1 MSPSPPIPNF
11 FIVGAPKAGTTSLYH
26 YLDQH
31 PDIYMSP
38 VKEPNYFAAEIRPE
52 NFKELRGGTE
62 SELRALREYLAGP
75 MAEKRFGGVI
85 TEWDDYLKLFRDVKK
100 ETAIGEASVCYLW
113 SKTAAQNIQAKIPN
127 AKIIM
132 ILRDPVDRAF
142 SQYLQSLTGGRT
154 RDSFRSYVETCLSQ
168 RNSQLDEFRFCLEFG
183 EYCDGIR
190 RYLNRFPRENIHI
203 VFYEDYQKQQSQVL
217 AATFRFLGVDP
228 TFTPDTRER
237 QLRPRVP
244 RSLALGYFLKK
255 WGLWR
260 YVAEISP
267 SAIRSFLHRLAV
279 RPRKDL
285 AVGSRERE
293 LLLGYYQNDIRKL
306 ERLLDRDLTAWL
318 R

>member
-1 MSPSPPIPNF
+1 MPNF

-38 VKEPNYFAAEIRPE
+38 VKEPNYFSEEIRPE

-62 SELRALREYLAGP
+62 SDLRALREYLAGS

-85 TEWDDYLKLFRDVKK
+85 TEWDDYLKLFRDVRK

-113 SKTAAQNIQAKIPN
+113 SKTAAQNIHARIPN

-132 ILRDPVDRAF
+132 VLRDPVDRAF

-168 RNSQLDEFRFCLEFG
+168 RNGQLDEFRFCLEFG
-183 EYCDGIR
+183 EYSDGIQ
-190 RYLNRFPRENIHI
+190 RYLDRFPREKIYI

-228 TFTPDTRER
+228 AFTPDTRER

-244 RSLALGYFLKK
+244 RSLALGYVLKK

-267 SAIRSFLHRLAV
+267 SPIRSFLHRLAV

-293 LLLGYYQNDIRKL
+293 LLLSYYQNDIRKL

>member
-1 MSPSPPIPNF
+1 
-11 FIVGAPKAGTTSLYH
+11 
-26 YLDQH
+26 
-31 PDIYMSP
+31 
-38 VKEPNYFAAEIRPE
+38 
-52 NFKELRGGTE
+52 
-62 SELRALREYLAGP
+62 

-85 TEWDDYLKLFRDVKK
+85 TEWDDYLKLFRNVKK

-154 RDSFRSYVETCLSQ
+154 RNSFRSYVETCLSR
-168 RNSQLDEFRFCLEFG
+168 RNGQLDEFRFCLEFG
-183 EYCDGIR
+183 EYSDAIQ
-190 RYLNRFPRENIHI
+190 RYLDQFPRENIHI
-203 VFYEDYQKQQSQVL
+203 VFYEDYQEQQSQVL

-255 WGLWR
+255 WGLWQYVDGDKLRLPSVHSCIDLR
-260 YVAEISP
+260 YDREKTWPWA
-267 SAIRSFLHRLAV
+267 
-279 RPRKDL
+279 
-285 AVGSRERE
+285 SRDRE